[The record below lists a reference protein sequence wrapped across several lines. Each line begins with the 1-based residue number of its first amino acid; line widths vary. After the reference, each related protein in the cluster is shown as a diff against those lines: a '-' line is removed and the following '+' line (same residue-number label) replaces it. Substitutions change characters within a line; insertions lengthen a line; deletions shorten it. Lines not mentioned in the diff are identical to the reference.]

1 MKSIT
6 LPLALSILVS
16 QGALA
21 AEYTVE
27 MKNASIDGTRVFSPA
42 VLQAEVGDTVHFVP
56 VDKGHN
62 AETIAGLIPA
72 GSSGWKGGINEKISV
87 TLDKEGVYIYK
98 CLPHTVMGMVGIVV
112 AGKPVNL
119 EEVRKESIALSNSFA
134 IHKYRLEEYLDRVK

>member
-1 MKSIT
+1 MKSFT
-6 LPLALSILVS
+6 LPLALSFLVS
-16 QGALA
+16 QGVVA

-27 MKNASIDGTRVFSPA
+27 MKNASIDGTMVFSPA

-62 AETIAGLIPA
+62 AETIAGLIPV

-98 CLPHTVMGMVGIVV
+98 CLPHTMMGMVGVIV

-134 IHKYRLEEYLDRVK
+134 VHKYRLEEYLDRIK